1 MMTRKYEKPSLEVIM
16 LEQTNMLM
24 TSGPV
29 GASMDGVFKEI
40 DLSRDVV
47 FPDDDLF
54 LGDE

>member
-24 TSGPV
+24 TSGPA